1 MANELLEGL
10 FLSFHKIM
18 KFVHVVYIQY
28 LYVALY
34 FYAKWGHVLTDVAL
48 EMSSTCYVQLKL
60 KVLGSMLYMHNTHRM
75 HTYMYTHISIG
86 GAASLEE
93 VDEQLH
99 ERVGNGELVQEWT
112 ALGGLDGLRHIGEGA
127 HLLQQ
132 NRLGGIGGL

>member
-1 MANELLEGL
+1 MYMYYSSYTCTPHAY
-10 FLSFHKIM
+10 
-18 KFVHVVYIQY
+18 VYI
-28 LYVALY
+28 L
-34 FYAKWGHVLTDVAL
+34 
-48 EMSSTCYVQLKL
+48 
-60 KVLGSMLYMHNTHRM
+60 
-75 HTYMYTHISIG
+75 YTHVSIG